1 MHSLMNFSQQQKN
14 YLLAREPKPISER
27 GGKSHNC
34 WIGRVSHQHA
44 MNQPKKYKEDSKSS

>member
-14 YLLAREPKPISER
+14 YLLAREPKPISKR